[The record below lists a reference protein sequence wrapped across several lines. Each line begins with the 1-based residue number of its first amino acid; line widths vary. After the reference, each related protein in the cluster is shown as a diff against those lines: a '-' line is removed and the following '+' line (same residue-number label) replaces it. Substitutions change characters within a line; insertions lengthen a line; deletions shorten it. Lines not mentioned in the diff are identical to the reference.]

1 MARIKR
7 AKVNND
13 STSENMNTMDISN
26 TEIKDNEYSN
36 NMDTTSDVVYANTT
50 DKISEINEK
59 IADVLS
65 DKKSKKSS
73 NQSLADFL
81 Y

>member
-26 TEIKDNEYSN
+26 TEIKDIEYSN